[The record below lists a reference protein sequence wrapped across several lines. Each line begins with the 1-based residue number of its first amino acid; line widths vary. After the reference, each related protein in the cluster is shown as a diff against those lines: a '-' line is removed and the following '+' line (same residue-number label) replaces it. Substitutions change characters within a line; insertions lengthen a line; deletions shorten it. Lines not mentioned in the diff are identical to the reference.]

1 MRDFKRKTENGLVF
15 YQSEMMNGC
24 DFFHHMFTTRH
35 GGISDG
41 ENYSLNLGINKEEK
55 ANVLENFNR
64 VCAYMNAKPDDAFV
78 LKQIHTD
85 KVHKLKKGDKSQ
97 IYNTEERIK
106 ADAIVSDEKGSFFGV
121 FCADCVPVIL
131 ACDSKKVVA
140 TIHSGWR
147 STALH
152 IAKKAAEKMI
162 DEYGC
167 EPDEIKAAIGP
178 SIHECCFEVDFDA
191 AEKFEEKYR
200 NKKGEKYFINLQRV
214 ITDDLIS
221 AGIKKENISESGLC
235 TACNPSEFFSSRAQ
249 KGKHGLMM
257 AMVKILEK

>member
-1 MRDFKRKTENGLVF
+1 MSDFKRITENGLVF
-15 YQSEMMNGC
+15 YQSEVLNEC
-24 DFFHHMFTTRH
+24 DFFRHIFTTRH
-35 GGISDG
+35 GGVSQG

-55 ANVLENFNR
+55 ENVLENFYR
-64 VCAYMNAKPDDAFV
+64 VCSYMEAKPKDAFV

-85 KVHKLKKGDKSQ
+85 NVHKLKKGDKSG
-97 IYNTEERIK
+97 IENTEDRIK
-106 ADAIVSDEKGSFFGV
+106 GDGIISDEKGSFFGV

-131 ACDSKKVVA
+131 ADNSKKVAA

-167 EPDEIKAAIGP
+167 KPEEIKAAIGP

-191 AEKFEEKYR
+191 AEKFEQKYR

-214 ITDDLIS
+214 ITDDLIRV
-221 AGIKKENISESGLC
+221 GIKKENITESGLC
-235 TACNPSEFFSSRAQ
+235 TVCNSNEFFSSRAQ

-257 AMVKILEK
+257 AAVKIL